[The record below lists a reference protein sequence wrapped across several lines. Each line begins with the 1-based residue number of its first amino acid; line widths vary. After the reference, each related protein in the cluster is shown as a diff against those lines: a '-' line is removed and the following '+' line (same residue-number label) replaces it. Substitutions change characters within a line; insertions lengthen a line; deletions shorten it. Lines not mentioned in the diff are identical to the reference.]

1 MSMGYESACSGD
13 CNQGRNCTCAPSRD
27 DDLGAARGIV
37 NGLLLVSPIWALIIL
52 ALWMFA

>member
-1 MSMGYESACSGD
+1 MGYESACSGD